1 MEIVHIWRLDR
12 ARSSVSRGSG
22 AIREVLA
29 TVMHAAGQSRRIGVN
44 LNQVAAALNS
54 GEISLQLRWY
64 VEAAARSV
72 WNLDDLADELRRR
85 LP

>member
-1 MEIVHIWRLDR
+1 MRI
-12 ARSSVSRGSG
+12 SRRVLS
-22 AIREVLA
+22 REVLA
-29 TVMHAAGQSRRIGVN
+29 TVMHAAGQVRRIGVN

-54 GEISLQLRWY
+54 GEVSPQLRWY

-72 WNLDDLADELRRR
+72 RNLDGLADELRRR